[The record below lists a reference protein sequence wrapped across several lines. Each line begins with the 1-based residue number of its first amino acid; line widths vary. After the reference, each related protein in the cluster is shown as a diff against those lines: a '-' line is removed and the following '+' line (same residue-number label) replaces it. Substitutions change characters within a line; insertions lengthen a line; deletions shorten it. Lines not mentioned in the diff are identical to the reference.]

1 MDRKRTG
8 IIILC
13 IVVLIAGAF
22 FVYFADY
29 YHGTEVAASSLKSD
43 GDVNVSRIDEGYYF
57 DGPGED
63 AAMIFYPGAKV
74 ESMAYGNLM
83 RTIAENGVDC
93 FLVEMPFNFAFFGSD
108 KADSIVDS
116 YNYSRWAM
124 SGHSLGGIVAAAY
137 AADNNDRIGY
147 MVLLASY
154 PNVKIDDDTK
164 MLSIYGDRD
173 GVLNMESYEDAR
185 KFWNGNSTEEII
197 IGANHGG
204 FGDYGLQKGDNNA
217 TISALEQQNR
227 TAMLIVDFLDG

>member
-154 PNVKIDDDTK
+154 PNVKIDDDIK

>member
-13 IVVLIAGAF
+13 IVVLIVGAF

-43 GDVNVSRIDEGYYF
+43 GDVNVSRIDGGYYF

-154 PNVKIDDDTK
+154 PNVKIDDDIK

>member
-29 YHGTEVAASSLKSD
+29 YHGTEVAASSLKND
-43 GDVNVSRIDEGYYF
+43 GDVNVSRIDGGYYF

-154 PNVKIDDDTK
+154 PNVKIDDDIK